1 MIASICAVL
10 RYRFKIVLFFG
21 NIMMIAVFLTSAVSP
36 DSPDGPATTFAVSSR
51 AINQS
56 NKLLKEHKGVV
67 HDVAV
72 VAVVREGEGRFVRV
86 DAPDAPLH
94 CAEDNPVRMK

>member
-1 MIASICAVL
+1 
-10 RYRFKIVLFFG
+10 
-21 NIMMIAVFLTSAVSP
+21 
-36 DSPDGPATTFAVSSR
+36 
-51 AINQS
+51 
-56 NKLLKEHKGVV
+56 V